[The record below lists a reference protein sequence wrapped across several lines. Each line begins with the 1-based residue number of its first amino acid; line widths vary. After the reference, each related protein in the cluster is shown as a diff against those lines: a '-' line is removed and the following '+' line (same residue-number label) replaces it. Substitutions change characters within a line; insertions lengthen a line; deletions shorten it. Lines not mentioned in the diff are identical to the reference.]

1 MTNSAEWYII
11 SSVKFCG
18 FTLKTRFCVLFS
30 KAKVDIVAKDLK
42 FSALLD
48 VYGDMLTEKQRD
60 MLDLYYNSDLS
71 LSEIAQ
77 DEGISRQGVR
87 DSIKRGEEALLEMD
101 EKIGVM
107 DIVENCNTLMRHVS
121 SHCDEI
127 IGDCKTY
134 TTTKSVIEKLEA
146 IKSSISGASL
156 LTRKNP
162 TRKD

>member
-1 MTNSAEWYII
+1 M
-11 SSVKFCG
+11 
-18 FTLKTRFCVLFS
+18 
-30 KAKVDIVAKDLK
+30 
-42 FSALLD
+42 
-48 VYGDMLTEKQRD
+48 
-60 MLDLYYNSDLS
+60 
-71 LSEIAQ
+71 
-77 DEGISRQGVR
+77 R

-146 IKSSISGASL
+146 IKSSISGRFAANKKESHQKGL
-156 LTRKNP
+156 SI
-162 TRKD
+162 

>member
-1 MTNSAEWYII
+1 M
-11 SSVKFCG
+11 
-18 FTLKTRFCVLFS
+18 
-30 KAKVDIVAKDLK
+30 AKDLR

-87 DSIKRGEEALLEMD
+87 DSIKRGEEALLEMN

-107 DIVENCNTLMRHVS
+107 EIVENCNTLLRHITS
-121 SHCDEI
+121 RCDEI

-146 IKSSISGASL
+146 IKSSISGASML
-156 LTRKNP
+156 ARKKS
-162 TRKD
+162 TGKE